1 MDIRKVKKLI
11 ELLQESGISEI
22 EVHEGEES
30 VRITSHHMAS
40 APQTVVQ
47 MPQANV
53 QAPVMIPQA
62 NGQDNVREN
71 VDPALMQNAP
81 ETPLP
86 AADEGHIIKS
96 PMVGIFYSSP
106 SPDTPGF
113 VEIGQTVEKG
123 DILCIIE
130 AMKIMNQI
138 EADVT
143 GVVSKV
149 YVENG
154 EPIEY
159 GQPLFAIK

>member
-11 ELLQESGISEI
+11 ELIQESGISEI

-30 VRITSHHMAS
+30 VRITSHHITS
-40 APQTVVQ
+40 TPQTVVQ
-47 MPQANV
+47 TPQANV
-53 QAPVMIPQA
+53 Q
-62 NGQDNVREN
+62 EN
-71 VDPALMQNAP
+71 VDPTLMQNAP

-86 AADEGHIIKS
+86 AVDEGHIIKS
-96 PMVGIFYSSP
+96 PMVGIFYSSS

-159 GQPLFAIK
+159 GQPLFALK

>member
-11 ELLQESGISEI
+11 ELLQASGISEI

-30 VRITSHHMAS
+30 VRITNHHMAS
-40 APQTVVQ
+40 TQQSV
-47 MPQANV
+47 V
-53 QAPVMIPQA
+53 QAPQAPAAIPQA
-62 NGQDNVREN
+62 D
-71 VDPALMQNAP
+71 VDSAPMQNAP

-86 AADEGHIIKS
+86 AVDEGHIVNS

-106 SPDTPGF
+106 SPDVPGF

-123 DILCIIE
+123 DVLCIIE

-138 EADVT
+138 EADVS
-143 GVVSKV
+143 GVVSKI

-159 GQPLFAIK
+159 

>member
-30 VRITSHHMAS
+30 VRITSHHMTNAQ
-40 APQTVVQ
+40 QTVVQ
-47 MPQANV
+47 APMAILQA
-53 QAPVMIPQA
+53 
-62 NGQDNVREN
+62 D
-71 VDPALMQNAP
+71 VDSAAMQNAP

-86 AADEGHIIKS
+86 AVDEGHVIKS
-96 PMVGIFYSSP
+96 PMVGIFYSSA
-106 SPDTPGF
+106 SPDVPPF
-113 VEIGQTVEKG
+113 VEIGQTVDKG
-123 DILCIIE
+123 EVICIIE

-138 EADVT
+138 EADT
-143 GVVSKV
+143 SGVLSKV

>member
-11 ELLQESGISEI
+11 ELIQESGISEI

-30 VRITSHHMAS
+30 VRITSHHMTS
-40 APQTVVQ
+40 TPQTVVQ
-47 MPQANV
+47 TPQANV
-53 QAPVMIPQA
+53 Q
-62 NGQDNVREN
+62 EN

-86 AADEGHIIKS
+86 ALDEGHIIKS
-96 PMVGIFYSSP
+96 PMVGIFYSSS

-159 GQPLFAIK
+159 GQPLFALK

>member
-30 VRITSHHMAS
+30 VRITSHHMTNAQQAVIQ
-40 APQTVVQ
+40 APVAI
-47 MPQANV
+47 PQANV
-53 QAPVMIPQA
+53 DSAP
-62 NGQDNVREN
+62 
-71 VDPALMQNAP
+71 MQNAP

-86 AADEGHIIKS
+86 AVDEGHIIKS
-96 PMVGIFYSSP
+96 PMVGIFYSSA
-106 SPDTPGF
+106 SPDVPAF

-123 DILCIIE
+123 EVLCIIE

-138 EADVT
+138 EADT
-143 GVVSKV
+143 NGVLSKV

>member
-30 VRITSHHMAS
+30 VRITSHHMTNAQQS
-40 APQTVVQ
+40 V
-47 MPQANV
+47 V
-53 QAPVMIPQA
+53 QAPMAIPQA
-62 NGQDNVREN
+62 E
-71 VDPALMQNAP
+71 VDSTPMQNAP

-86 AADEGHIIKS
+86 AVDEGHVIKS
-96 PMVGIFYSSP
+96 PMVGIFYSSV
-106 SPDTPGF
+106 SPDVPPF
-113 VEIGQTVEKG
+113 VEIGQAVEKG
-123 DILCIIE
+123 EVLCIIE

-138 EADVT
+138 EADT
-143 GVVSKV
+143 SGVLSKV

>member
-22 EVHEGEES
+22 EIHEGEES
-30 VRITSHHMAS
+30 VRITSHDISNAQQAAVQAS
-40 APQTVVQ
+40 QVSVAI
-47 MPQANV
+47 PQANV
-53 QAPVMIPQA
+53 DSAP
-62 NGQDNVREN
+62 
-71 VDPALMQNAP
+71 MQNAP

-86 AADEGHIIKS
+86 AVDEGHIIKS
-96 PMVGIFYSSP
+96 PMVGIFYSSA
-106 SPDTPGF
+106 SPDVPAF

-123 DILCIIE
+123 EILCIIE

-138 EADVT
+138 EADT
-143 GVVSKV
+143 SGVLSKI